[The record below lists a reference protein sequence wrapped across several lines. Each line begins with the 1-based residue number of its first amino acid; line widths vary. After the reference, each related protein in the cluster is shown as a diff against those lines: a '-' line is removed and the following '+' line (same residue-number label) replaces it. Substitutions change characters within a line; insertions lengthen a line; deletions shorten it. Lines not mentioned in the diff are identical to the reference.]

1 MAENDFME
9 KENKIMEAL
18 QEVYDPELGLSVVD
32 LDLIKEVK
40 VGDELTEIKM
50 ILTTPFC
57 PVADL
62 MVDQVREKAEEAIG
76 GKVKVTLLDE
86 PWNPDTIRGW

>member
-9 KENKIMEAL
+9 KENKVMEAL

-32 LDLIKEVK
+32 LDLIREIK

-62 MVDQVREKAEEAIG
+62 IVDQVREKAEEAIG